1 MNARRTEFFLRTTP
15 WLFVAAAALL
25 LAGCERPPM
34 DAQQIG
40 FRGVAMEQV
49 TNPRITGP
57 IAADNVAPPATPA
70 VPGEGPKA
78 KDVYQN
84 VQVLGDLSVGEFT
97 RLMVAISNWVSPQQQ
112 CTYCHKGENFA
123 ADDLYTKVVAR
134 KMLEM
139 TLHINGQWTQ
149 HVAQTGVTCYT
160 CHRGQP
166 VPANVWFTTPPSA
179 QAARMTGNDAGQNKA
194 AEVVTFASLPYDP
207 FTPYL
212 LDNQPI
218 RILGGTSLPTGHVA
232 SIQHT
237 ELTYGLMTHM
247 SDGLG
252 VNCTFCHNSR
262 SFAEW
267 STSPVQRVTAWH
279 GIRMARE
286 LNNDYMVP
294 LTDVFPAQRKGPLG
308 DVAKVNC
315 ATCHNGVN
323 KPLGGVSMLKD
334 YPELSGKA
342 PAQAAASPPLA
353 TLVPGLMTVYF
364 DVDSAKLSDQALAT
378 INKLVTAAPRKVFT
392 VSGYHSATG
401 NVDHN
406 QELAKQR
413 AFAVRDAL
421 NAAGDATV
429 RVVLEKP
436 RQTQA
441 NVAGES
447 PEARRVE
454 IRSLH

>member
-1 MNARRTEFFLRTTP
+1 MNARCTEFFMRTTP

-40 FRGVAMEQV
+40 YRGVAMEQV

-70 VPGEGPKA
+70 VPSEGPKA

-84 VQVLGDLSVGEFT
+84 VQVLGDLSAGEFT

-166 VPANVWFTTPPSA
+166 VPANVWFTMPPSA
-179 QAARMTGNDAGQNKA
+179 QAARMTGNDFGQNKA

-218 RILGGTSLPTGHVA
+218 RVLGGTPLPTGHVA

-286 LNNDYMVP
+286 LNNEYMVP

-334 YPELSGKA
+334 YPALSGKA
-342 PAQAAASPPLA
+342 PAQAAVSPPLA

-378 INKLVTAAPRKVFT
+378 INKLVAAAPRKVFT

-406 QELAKQR
+406 HELAKQR

-441 NVAGES
+441 NVSGED
-447 PEARRVE
+447 PQARRVE
-454 IRSLH
+454 IRSPH

>member
-1 MNARRTEFFLRTTP
+1 MNARGTEFFMRTTP
-15 WLFVAAAALL
+15 WLFVAAAALM

-34 DAQQIG
+34 DTQQVG

-57 IAADNVAPPATPA
+57 IADDNVPPPATPK
-70 VPGEGPKA
+70 VPTDGPKA

-84 VQVLGDLSVGEFT
+84 VKVLGDLSVGEFT
-97 RLMVAISNWVSPQQQ
+97 RLMLAISNWVSPQQQ
-112 CTYCHKGENFA
+112 CTYCHQGENFA
-123 ADDLYTKVVAR
+123 DDSKYTKVVAR

-139 TLHINGQWTQ
+139 TLHINGSWTQ

-166 VPANVWFTTPPSA
+166 VPANVWFTMPATA
-179 QAARMTGNDAGQNKA
+179 QAARMTGNDFGQNKA
-194 AEVVTFASLPYDP
+194 SEIVTYASLPYDP

-212 LDNQPI
+212 LDDQPI
-218 RILGGTSLPTGHVA
+218 RVLGGTPLPTGHVA

-237 ELTYGLMTHM
+237 ELTYSLMTHM

-262 SFAEW
+262 SFKEW
-267 STSPVQRVTAWH
+267 ASSPPQRLTAWH

-286 LNNDYMVP
+286 LNNDYIVP

-334 YPELSGKA
+334 YPELSGKTPA
-342 PAQAAASPPLA
+342 PAAASAPRA
-353 TLVPGLMTVYF
+353 TLVPGLATVFF
-364 DVDSAKLSDQALAT
+364 DVDSAKLSDQAVAT
-378 INKLVTAAPRKVFT
+378 LNALVDTAPRKVFV
-392 VSGYHSATG
+392 VSGYHSASGQTG
-401 NVDHN
+401 QNE
-406 QELAKQR
+406 ELAKQR

-421 NAAGDATV
+421 NAAGGPTV
-429 RVVLEKP
+429 RVVLDKP
-436 RQTQA
+436 RQTQG
-441 NVAGES
+441 NVAGED
-447 PEARRVE
+447 PAARRVE
-454 IRSLH
+454 IRQR